1 MSTLTLEARLR
12 DSFDTYPTPIAR
24 TSESEPSYGWRNVT
38 KILPSGEET
47 YSQIPLT
54 ADDLLEPQ
62 LGDQVVQNS
71 KHHRANNEL
80 FDMLDNY
87 YEDSPGV
94 EVFSDLK
101 MIWKIPGLIE
111 PAPDIAVVPNI
122 KHKGLSHSSFD
133 IVKEG
138 TRPCLVIETMS
149 DGYPGDDTKK
159 VNIYE
164 KAGVTEYILIN
175 PHNTAP
181 QPYSEIWG
189 YQLAA
194 NGKYKLIKPDNQGR
208 LLSDTTQIWFSVD
221 EDGQRVRLKDALTD
235 QWLLTA
241 KEEKAGRLEEKNTRL
256 KAEAKA
262 LEEAKGRLDAETRV
276 QWLEKRLRELGSQIP
291 KPIHYRK

>member
-1 MSTLTLEARLR
+1 MSTFTFEARSK
-12 DSFDTYPTPIAR
+12 DGFDTQETEIAR
-24 TSESEPSYGWRNVT
+24 TPKSEPFFYGWRNVT
-38 KILPSGEET
+38 EIDPIGVET

-54 ADDLLEPQ
+54 ADDLLDPQ

-80 FDMLDNY
+80 FDMLDKH
-87 YEDSPGV
+87 YENSPGV

-101 MIWKIPGLIE
+101 MMWKIPGLIE
-111 PAPDIAVVPNI
+111 PATDIAVVPNI
-122 KHKGLSHSSFD
+122 KHKGISRSSFD
-133 IVKEG
+133 VVEEG

-159 VNIYE
+159 VKIYE
-164 KAGVTEYILIN
+164 KAGVIEYILIN

-189 YQLAA
+189 YRLSA
-194 NGKYKLIKPDNQGR
+194 NGKYKLMKPDNQGR
-208 LLSDTTQIWFSVD
+208 LLSDTIQIWFSVD

-235 QWLLTA
+235 KWLLTA
-241 KEEKAGRLEEKNTRL
+241 SEEQAARL

-262 LEEAKGRLDAETRV
+262 LEEAKARLDAETRI
-276 QWLEKRLRELGSQIP
+276 QWLEKRLHELGTQIP
-291 KPIHYRK
+291 KPAHYDS